1 MICIVS
7 SDAGGAEIISSWAR
21 RQKKNF
27 LYVLKGP
34 AVRIFQSKLGK
45 IHVSELEVSIRK
57 SDEVI
62 CGTSWESDI
71 EKKQFYIQKKLVK
84 KLFAFL
90 ITG

>member
-27 LYVLKGP
+27 LYFLKGP

-71 EKKQFYIQKKLVK
+71 EKAILYSKKLVK